1 MTADEFE
8 ATYAWRREREVEMS
22 DLDVFRHVNN
32 VRYAAWAESIRAA
45 YVSDVLRRDMF
56 APGPGVILVRH
67 DLTYETP
74 LAWRER
80 LVLGGRLLRFGTKSF
95 DFEVI
100 VWSQAQQRRAE
111 TYGGD
116 PAGPNGAPPPRRS
129 RRSRRADRPQ
139 VRRQRDGRRRRSRS
153 DARRGGRVRRPR

>member
-100 VWSQAQQRRAE
+100 VWSQAQQRRACRSLA
-111 TYGGD
+111 TLVAYDHAAGRSIPI
-116 PAGPNGAPPPRRS
+116 PAEWRAAAAAFEKVAPC
-129 RRSRRADRPQ
+129 
-139 VRRQRDGRRRRSRS
+139 
-153 DARRGGRVRRPR
+153 